1 MTEARFD
8 VCVVG
13 AGAMGCQVALH
24 LQRRGLR
31 VLALDRYEPP
41 HSFGSSHGRTRV
53 IREAYFEHPLY
64 VPIVQRAYDLWS
76 ELEQETGE
84 QLLTYTGGL
93 MIGPREGV
101 LVAGALRSAGEHR
114 LRYEELSADEV
125 RARFPLF
132 NVSPEFTGVYEPR
145 AGVLHP
151 EKAIAATL
159 ALARAAGTELHFGE
173 RVISCD
179 FDADAISVRTTTD
192 SYTVGALVLAAGA
205 WTNELIEIEP
215 RLTVARQPLLWFEPL
230 ARHDLFDPSRFPIF
244 MWEAEPDVIF
254 YGFPRDERGVKVARH
269 HHGRATTPDQV
280 NRQLEPEDEEVVRR
294 FLSRAI
300 PDANGPRVDA
310 AICMYTNT
318 ADGNFV
324 IDRLPEN
331 ERVVIVS
338 ACSGHGFKFAPAIGE
353 TVSDLIVDGS
363 TRFDLTPFALGSR
376 A

>member
-1 MTEARFD
+1 MTGARFD

-13 AGAMGCQVALH
+13 AGAMGCQIALN
-24 LQRRGLR
+24 LQRRGRR

-41 HSFGSSHGRTRV
+41 HSFGSSHGRTRI

-64 VPIVQRAYDLWS
+64 VPIVQRAYELWS
-76 ELEQETGE
+76 ELERETGE

-93 MIGPREGV
+93 MIGPRDGV
-101 LVAGALRSAGEHR
+101 LVAGALRSAVEHG
-114 LRYEELSADEV
+114 LPYDELSADGV
-125 RARFPLF
+125 RARFPVLE
-132 NVSPEFTGVYEPR
+132 VPAEFTGVYEPR
-145 AGVLHP
+145 AGFLNP

-159 ALARAAGTELHFGE
+159 ALARTAGAELRFGE
-173 RVISCD
+173 TIVACD
-179 FDADAISVRTTTD
+179 FDDDAVTVRTATD
-192 SYTVGALVLAAGA
+192 AYTADVLVLAAGA
-205 WTNELIEIEP
+205 WMNELIEIEP
-215 RLTVARQPLLWFEPL
+215 RLTVVRQPLLWFEPL

-254 YGFPRDERGVKVARH
+254 YGFPKDERGVKVARH
-269 HHGRATTPDQV
+269 HHGHVTTPNQV
-280 NRQLEPEDEEVVRR
+280 NRRLEPEDEDVVRR

-300 PDANGPRVDA
+300 PDANGPRVDT

-318 ADGNFV
+318 PDGNFV

-353 TVSDLIVDGS
+353 AASDLIVDGS
-363 TRFDLTPFALGSR
+363 SRFDLEPFALGVR
-376 A
+376 V